1 MRKMLAYTLYIV
13 TYLTYIM
20 NEAECKPYTLPYR
33 NPTDT
38 EIENNTP
45 IKISDTPI
53 PDVDTAVEK
62 KVIEYL
68 VSKNYLRQEH
78 FNTWE
83 NLKAL
88 HVLTPGEAQQMVRF
102 KRKERKAI
110 LNLQKDYSLPQ
121 TGIVDNGVREII
133 FGSICGTADVD
144 DEDSYEEK
152 KR

>member
-1 MRKMLAYTLYIV
+1 MLAYTIYIV
-13 TYLTYIM
+13 IYLTYIM
-20 NEAECKPYTLPYR
+20 NEVECKPYTLPYR

-62 KVIEYL
+62 KVIKYL
-68 VSKNYLRQEH
+68 VSKNYLLQEH

-83 NLKAL
+83 NLKSL
-88 HVLTPGEAQQMVRF
+88 HILTPGEAQQMIQF
-102 KRKERKAI
+102 KRKERRAI